1 MGHRARH
8 EGRVPGGPARLPDP
22 RADALHGPEGGRPEP
37 RPPDLRH
44 AHGEELLVGRA
55 LLPRAVPE
63 AGGELL
69 GPERRRG
76 HEGEG
81 LAVTGRYAR
90 LRLFGHA
97 DLSKLATKRVAIV
110 GVGGLGALSAEILA
124 RLGVGDLV
132 LFDYDT
138 VEEANLNRL
147 VFRTDQVG
155 ERKVEAIRDHL
166 RAANPDVRVTSYPFD
181 VTDGKGLEALL
192 EEVLK
197 CDLVLG
203 CVDSFAVRL
212 FLNAKAVAARVPFI
226 DGGASEDGVN
236 GSVHVV
242 IPGKTACYRCNRP
255 ALQDA
260 SAMRP
265 TRREDRGACHFTS
278 LPTTMAV
285 VASLQ
290 CQEALKVL
298 LRFGSVAPFLMYF
311 GLEGRLDRVDW
322 KRDPRCGTCGRR
334 RR

>member
-1 MGHRARH
+1 MT
-8 EGRVPGGPARLPDP
+8 E
-22 RADALHGPEGGRPEP
+22 
-37 RPPDLRH
+37 
-44 AHGEELLVGRA
+44 
-55 LLPRAVPE
+55 
-63 AGGELL
+63 
-69 GPERRRG
+69 
-76 HEGEG
+76 
-81 LAVTGRYAR
+81 RYAR

-97 DLSKLATKRVAIV
+97 DLSKLSGKRVAIV

-124 RLGVGDLV
+124 RLGVGELA
-132 LFDYDT
+132 LFDYDR

-147 VFRTDQVG
+147 VYRTDQVG
-155 ERKVEAIRDHL
+155 EMKVEAIREHL

-192 EEVLK
+192 EEIPK
-197 CDLVLG
+197 DDLVLG

-212 FLNAKAVAARVPFI
+212 FLNAKCVADRVPFI

-236 GSVHVV
+236 GSVQVV
-242 IPGKTACYRCNRP
+242 IAGKTACYRCNRP
-255 ALQDA
+255 ALKEA
-260 SAMRP
+260 SAIRP
-265 TRREDRGACHFTS
+265 TRREDGGACHFTS

-285 VASLQ
+285 VSSLQ